1 MNAIKRFGSA
11 MIVPVIL
18 FAFFGI
24 VVGLATLFKNENIM
38 GSIAAKGTTWFN
50 IWSVVES
57 GGWTIFTHM
66 ELAFVIGLP
75 ISLAKKAQGRA
86 TLAALMIYLVFNNF
100 INALLTIW
108 PDVFG
113 VDLSKGVENV
123 TGVKTIAGIPTL
135 DTSII
140 GAILISAIAIWIH
153 NRFYD
158 QKLPEML
165 GIFQGLT
172 FVVMIGFFLMI
183 PVAIVTAFVWPYVQ
197 VGIKSLQGV
206 MLHSG
211 LIGVW
216 LFHFLERIL
225 IPTGLHHFIYTPFEF
240 GPTAVDGGLRPYWIH
255 HLNEFSNSTK
265 ALKELYPYGFLLQG
279 NIKMFG
285 LLGVALAM
293 VFSTP
298 KANRKKVIALV
309 VPASLTAIFAGITEP
324 LEFTFLF
331 IAPYLFAIHAVL
343 GATMVTLMNAFGV
356 VGLMGGGLIEIAAT
370 NWIPLF
376 GNHASVYIA
385 QFIIG
390 FIFTG
395 IYFVTFKYLI
405 EKFDI
410 PIPGRKGD
418 EGAKLFTKKDYQQ
431 KQSASK
437 QALVENEYDQKAI
450 YYFEG
455 LGGKDN
461 IVDVTNCATRLRLT
475 VKDPNLVRES
485 DYFTHEQMAHGLVK
499 SGRSI
504 QVIVGMSVPQVRDYF
519 EEKLE
524 KEEEV

>member
-1 MNAIKRFGSA
+1 MMNHCRHNSFSRVKVVITFESSEGVLLMNTIKRFGSA

-38 GSIAAKGTTWFN
+38 GSIAAQGTTWFN
-50 IWSVVES
+50 IWTVIES
-57 GGWTIFTHM
+57 GGWTIFNHM

-100 INALLTIW
+100 IHALLTIW
-108 PDVFG
+108 PNVFG
-113 VDLSKGVENV
+113 VDLSKGVENI
-123 TGVKTIAGIPTL
+123 TGAKEIVGIPTL
-135 DTSII
+135 DTNIL
-140 GAILISAIAIWIH
+140 GAIFISAIAIWIH

-172 FVVMIGFFLMI
+172 FVVIIGFFVMI
-183 PVAIVTAFVWPYVQ
+183 PVSVMTAFVWPYVQ
-197 VGIKSLQGV
+197 IGIKSLQHV
-206 MLHSG
+206 ILHSG
-211 LIGVW
+211 FIDVW

-255 HLNEFSNSTK
+255 HLNDFSNSSK
-265 ALKELYPYGFLLQG
+265 PLNELYPYGFLLQG

-298 KANRKKVIALV
+298 KENRKKVIALV

-331 IAPYLFAIHAVL
+331 IAPYLFLIHAIL
-343 GATMVTLMNAFGV
+343 GATMVTVMNVFGV

-376 GNHASVYIA
+376 SNHAGTYIA

-390 FIFTG
+390 FIFTV
-395 IYFVTFKYLI
+395 IYFVVFKYLI

-418 EGAKLFTKKDYQQ
+418 KDAKLYNKSDYQHK
-431 KQSASK
+431 KQGIQTSATS
-437 QALVENEYDQKAI
+437 EYA
-450 YYFEG
+450 
-455 LGGKDN
+455 
-461 IVDVTNCATRLRLT
+461 
-475 VKDPNLVRES
+475 
-485 DYFTHEQMAHGLVK
+485 
-499 SGRSI
+499 
-504 QVIVGMSVPQVRDYF
+504 
-519 EEKLE
+519 
-524 KEEEV
+524 